1 MSCSRSDATCTTPE
15 LCKQV
20 GCWRR
25 APAQPLVLGMAP
37 VGGAPRGVAREIP
50 LLTEADVR
58 RIVREELEAQH
69 GSR

>member
-25 APAQPLVLGMAP
+25 APAQPLVMGMTP
-37 VGGAPRGVAREIP
+37 VGGRPGALP
-50 LLTEADVR
+50 LTEADVR
-58 RIVREELEAQH
+58 RIVREELEA
-69 GSR
+69 SREA